1 MLDVE
6 CGDVLGLV
14 LCIYF
19 QIVDRYFRT
28 CSTNCFVVQCVALK
42 VITSFGLVL
51 KLAKCP
57 TTSTKSILTVRS
69 VRPHLAD
76 MEFTKISEIELPAA
90 FDAHVHLRDGEMSQ
104 LVTPTIRQGGVNQVY
119 VMV

>member
-1 MLDVE
+1 MK
-6 CGDVLGLV
+6 
-14 LCIYF
+14 
-19 QIVDRYFRT
+19 
-28 CSTNCFVVQCVALK
+28 VVTL
-42 VITSFGLVL
+42 SSLVL

-57 TTSTKSILTVRS
+57 TTTTKSRS
-69 VRPHLAD
+69 ALELYRQQQLPN
-76 MEFTKISEIELPAA
+76 MEFTKIQEIELPAA